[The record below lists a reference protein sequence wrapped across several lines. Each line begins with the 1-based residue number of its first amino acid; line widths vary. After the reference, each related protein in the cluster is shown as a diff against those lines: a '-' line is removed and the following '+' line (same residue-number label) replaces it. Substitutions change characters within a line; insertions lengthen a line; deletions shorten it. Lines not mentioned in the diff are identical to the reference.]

1 LVVLQELQADPS
13 TADIPVV
20 IISVISEPEMGLAL
34 GAADY
39 LVKPIDEEELITCI
53 QRLLGQI
60 DAGPRDKIL
69 VVDDEVDIVGWLKH
83 FLTHSGYEVMEAYD
97 GIQALEAVAFDKP
110 DLILL
115 DMKMPRMDGRTTIR
129 RLREQQGTR
138 QIPVIVLSANPV
150 TDETE
155 RAQLLDMGVKD
166 FLRKPVTPEQLV
178 ADIQKHLR
186 V

>member
-1 LVVLQELQADPS
+1 
-13 TADIPVV
+13 
-20 IISVISEPEMGLAL
+20 
-34 GAADY
+34 
-39 LVKPIDEEELITCI
+39 
-53 QRLLGQI
+53 
-60 DAGPRDKIL
+60 
-69 VVDDEVDIVGWLKH
+69 
-83 FLTHSGYEVMEAYD
+83 MEAYD

-150 TDETE
+150 TDATE